1 MAPAMKAGDLFGR
14 YRLLQQI
21 GRGGMGEVWLA
32 AAMGTGGFSKKVVI
46 KTILP
51 ERADDPAFV
60 EMLTR
65 EARMCAE
72 LSHPNLIEV
81 FDFSEHDGVYL
92 LAMEYVVGRSLSQI
106 VRAAKAAGQTIPPWF
121 ALRIISECCRGLE
134 CAHANKIIHCDLS
147 PGNIMLSFSGFTKVL
162 DFGVAHSGRQG
173 LKADR
178 LKGKY
183 HYMAPERIRSLT
195 IDARTDV
202 YSLGVILYVLF
213 TGRLPISAPSDEA
226 LLHAI
231 VNEAPR
237 PPSAHRV
244 IAKDIEDVI
253 SCAMQYDPRRRFQDV
268 ASLAAAIAEC
278 KDGHPTVATASDM
291 AHFLGSL
298 FPEDGDLP
306 APLRIALRRS
316 GAVVAADE
324 DEDSPSL
331 LAYSSAELEDSDRVI
346 PAPDAGAQQT
356 LSLVPRRRVGSGPI
370 ERATSA
376 PTLLEPAAPRVTEPA
391 SSDGH
396 AVRRLFEGG
405 PLSRPVARGLF
416 ELGALGDGTSRTFS
430 EAGPVAVGSGPVAV
444 GSSPGEVAPREV
456 HATGAVQPASRA
468 VEPHVSL
475 QEGSSEPRRRREST
489 WPWSRSLLK
498 SS

>member
-1 MAPAMKAGDLFGR
+1 MGIAGMKAGDLFGR

-32 AAMGTGGFSKKVVI
+32 AATGTGGFTKKVVI

-51 ERADDPAFV
+51 ERADDPSFV

-81 FDFSEHDGVYL
+81 FDFSEHDGAYL
-92 LAMEYVVGRSLSQI
+92 LAMEYVAGRSLSQI
-106 VRAAKAAGQTIPPWF
+106 VRAAKAAGQLLPPWF

-134 CAHANKIIHCDLS
+134 CAHAHKIIHCDLS

-162 DFGVAHSGRQG
+162 DFGVAHSGLQG

-183 HYMAPERIRSLT
+183 HYMAPERIRSLV

-213 TGRLPISAPSDEA
+213 TGRLPISAPTDEA

-231 VNEAPR
+231 VNETPR

-244 IAKDIEDVI
+244 IPRDIEDVI
-253 SCAMQYDPRRRFQDV
+253 LCAMQYDPRRRFQDV
-268 ASLAAAIAEC
+268 ASLAAAISQC
-278 KDGHPTVATASDM
+278 KDGHPAAATVSDM

-298 FPEDGDLP
+298 FLEDKDLP
-306 APLRIALRRS
+306 APLRAALRHS
-316 GAVVAADE
+316 GAVPAE
-324 DEDSPSL
+324 TRDEDSHSL
-331 LAYSSAELEDSDRVI
+331 LAYASAELEVE
-346 PAPDAGAQQT
+346 PAGAESEAGGQET
-356 LSLVPRRRVGSGPI
+356 FSLAPRTHAASVH
-370 ERATSA
+370 RATTA
-376 PTLLEPAAPRVTEPA
+376 PTHGEPTVQRSAEPARVEGD
-391 SSDGH
+391 S
-396 AVRRLFEGG
+396 VRRLFDGG
-405 PLSRPVARGLF
+405 ATARPAARGLF
-416 ELGALGDGTSRTFS
+416 DSGPLGEGTSRGF
-430 EAGPVAVGSGPVAV
+430 AAAGPVAV
-444 GSSPGEVAPREV
+444 GSSPGEARATEGGPVEGKRASPAEPSEPPRP
-456 HATGAVQPASRA
+456 GPN
-468 VEPHVSL
+468 L
-475 QEGSSEPRRRREST
+475 QAGGDAPRRRRDSA

-498 SS
+498 PS

>member
-1 MAPAMKAGDLFGR
+1 MASAMKAGALFGR

-106 VRAAKAAGQTIPPWF
+106 VRAAKATGQTIPPWF

-268 ASLAAAIAEC
+268 ASLAAAIAAC

-298 FPEDGDLP
+298 FPEDSDLP
-306 APLRIALRRS
+306 APLRAALRRS
-316 GAVVAADE
+316 GAAVAEAADE
-324 DEDSPSL
+324 DSLSL
-331 LAYSSAELEDSDRVI
+331 LAYSSAELEDSDRAS

-356 LSLVPRRRVGSGPI
+356 LSLAPRRRGGPT

-376 PTLLEPAAPRVTEPA
+376 PTLLEPAPPRATEPA

-405 PLSRPVARGLF
+405 PLGRPVARGLF
-416 ELGALGDGTSRTFS
+416 ELAALGDGTSQTFS

-444 GSSPGEVAPREV
+444 GSSPGDVAIHEV
-456 HATGAVQPASRA
+456 HTTGATPPAGRA
-468 VEPHVSL
+468 QNEPQVSL
-475 QEGSSEPRRRREST
+475 PAASNDPRRRRDST

-498 SS
+498 PT

>member
-1 MAPAMKAGDLFGR
+1 MAAAAMKVGDMFGR

-32 AAMGTGGFSKKVVI
+32 SAMGTGGFIKKVVI

-51 ERADDPAFV
+51 ERADDPSFV

-92 LAMEYVVGRSLSQI
+92 LAMEYVIGRSLSQI
-106 VRAAKAAGQTIPPWF
+106 VRAAKAAGQIIPPWF
-121 ALRIISECCRGLE
+121 ALRIIWECCRGLE
-134 CAHANKIIHCDLS
+134 SAHAHKIIHCDLS

-162 DFGVAHSGRQG
+162 DFGVAHSGFQG

-183 HYMAPERIRSLT
+183 HYMAPERIRSLV

-213 TGRLPISAPSDEA
+213 TGRLPISAPTDEA

-231 VNEAPR
+231 VNETPR

-244 IAKDIEDVI
+244 ISRDIEDVI

-268 ASLAAAIAEC
+268 ASLAAAIAQC
-278 KDGHPTVATASDM
+278 KDGHPAAASSGDM
-291 AHFLGSL
+291 ARFLGSL
-298 FPEDGDLP
+298 FPEDKDVP
-306 APLRIALRRS
+306 EPLRASLHHS
-316 GAVVAADE
+316 GAVPTVTQ
-324 DEDSPSL
+324 DEDSHSL
-331 LAYSSAELEDSDRVI
+331 LAYSSGELEELDRPSPVVEV
-346 PAPDAGAQQT
+346 GAQET
-356 LSLVPRRRVGSGPI
+356 FSLAPRGRAVSAPS
-370 ERATSA
+370 ERATTE
-376 PTLLEPAAPRVTEPA
+376 PTHGEPAAPGSGEPA
-391 SSDGH
+391 RSEGDS
-396 AVRRLFEGG
+396 VRRLFDGG
-405 PLSRPVARGLF
+405 ATVRSVARGLF
-416 ELGALGDGTSRTFS
+416 DIVPLGDGTSRGFS
-430 EAGPVAVGSGPVAV
+430 EAGPVAVGS
-444 GSSPGEVAPREV
+444 SPGGVPVPPHDLVGAAAAPAPEQ
-456 HATGAVQPASRA
+456 QPDAGVPQARPQA
-468 VEPHVSL
+468 
-475 QEGSSEPRRRREST
+475 GFDEPRRRGDAA
-489 WPWSRSLLK
+489 WPWARSLLK
-498 SS
+498 PS

>member
-1 MAPAMKAGDLFGR
+1 MAAVMKVGDLFGR
-14 YRLLQQI
+14 YRLLQPI

-32 AAMGTGGFSKKVVI
+32 AATGTGGFSKKVVI

-106 VRAAKAAGQTIPPWF
+106 VRAAKAAGRAIPPWF
-121 ALRIISECCRGLE
+121 ALRIITECCRGLE
-134 CAHANKIIHCDLS
+134 CAHAHKIIHCDLS
-147 PGNIMLSFSGFTKVL
+147 PGNIMLSFSGYTKVL

-183 HYMAPERIRSLT
+183 HYMAPERIRSLV

-213 TGRLPISAPSDEA
+213 TGRLPISAPTDEA

-231 VNEAPR
+231 VNETPR

-244 IAKDIEDVI
+244 IARDIEDVI
-253 SCAMQYDPRRRFQDV
+253 ACAMQYDPRRRFQDV
-268 ASLAAAIAEC
+268 ASLAAAISQC
-278 KDGHPTVATASDM
+278 QDGHPAATTASGM

-298 FPEDGDLP
+298 FPEDQDLP
-306 APLRIALRRS
+306 APLRAALRPS
-316 GAVVAADE
+316 GVSAETEEE
-324 DEDSPSL
+324 DGHSL
-331 LAYSSAELEDSDRVI
+331 LAYSSAELEEDEQASPVLDGGGQVTCAL
-346 PAPDAGAQQT
+346 APRTRAQ
-356 LSLVPRRRVGSGPI
+356 SGPS
-370 ERATSA
+370 ERATTA
-376 PTLLEPAAPRVTEPA
+376 PTQGEPAGRRSFELAHSGGDT
-391 SSDGH
+391 
-396 AVRRLFEGG
+396 VRRLFEGG
-405 PLSRPVARGLF
+405 AHSRPVARDLF
-416 ELGALGDGTSRTFS
+416 ELGATADGASRTFP
-430 EAGPVAVGSGPVAV
+430 EAGPVAV
-444 GSSPGEVAPREV
+444 GSSPGDATRPQVEPAKAARASPPELGERPAPR
-456 HATGAVQPASRA
+456 ASPQVA
-468 VEPHVSL
+468 SDE
-475 QEGSSEPRRRREST
+475 QRRRRAST
-489 WPWSRSLLK
+489 WPWSSSLLK
-498 SS
+498 PS